1 MRRANVN
8 RAVLVQ
14 HLGEYDNT
22 YIQDIVAA
30 SPKKFAGVC
39 LVDYTKDDASD
50 KLRCWAK
57 TGKFRGMRLL
67 LESLES
73 NRVLWQK
80 ALNLGL
86 NIVTYDPE
94 GIVSRLGLLMDFL
107 DESPSA
113 VVILSHMGGPANK
126 EDPEFAWYRSI
137 FGLSRYPNV
146 YFQISGMHM
155 FSPYPYKPLWPIV
168 SQAFES
174 FGADRMLWA
183 GNYPVV
189 GEDEDYVR
197 EVELVR
203 SGALP
208 IPNNVLQKVTYTTAL
223 KVWFS

>member
-1 MRRANVN
+1 MRRARVN

-30 SPKKFAGVC
+30 NPEKFAGVC
-39 LVDYTKDDASD
+39 LVDYTKDDACD
-50 KLRCWAK
+50 KLRHWAK
-57 TGKFRGMRLL
+57 TGEFRGVRLL

-73 NRVLWQK
+73 NKALWQE

-86 NIVTYDPE
+86 NVVTYDMQE
-94 GIVSRLGLLMDFL
+94 VASRLGLLMDFL
-107 DESPSA
+107 DDSPTA
-113 VVILSHMGGPANK
+113 VVILSHMGLPFNK
-126 EDPEFAWYRSI
+126 GDPEFVRYRSI
-137 FGLSRYPNV
+137 FELSKYSNV

-155 FSPYPYKPLWPIV
+155 FFPYPYKPLWPMI
-168 SQAFES
+168 SQALES
-174 FGADRMLWA
+174 FGADRMLWG

-189 GEDEDYVR
+189 GKDEDYVR

-208 IPNNVLQKVTYTTAL
+208 IPSNVLHKVTCTTAL
-223 KVWFS
+223 TVWFS